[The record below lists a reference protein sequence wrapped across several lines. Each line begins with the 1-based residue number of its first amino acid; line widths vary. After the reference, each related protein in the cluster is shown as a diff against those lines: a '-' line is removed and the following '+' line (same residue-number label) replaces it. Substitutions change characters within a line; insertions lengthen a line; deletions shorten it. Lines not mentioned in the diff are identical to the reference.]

1 MRLLDSSINF
11 AQHSKH
17 NYRKELFQWKVISSI
32 TITKTDPTLLGLIEY
47 NRRPQ
52 VFILLNV
59 NP

>member
-17 NYRKELFQWKVISSI
+17 KYRKELFQCEGDFTI
-32 TITKTDPTLLGLIEY
+32 TITKTDSTLLGLTEY

-52 VFILLNV
+52 VFILLHV

>member
-17 NYRKELFQWKVISSI
+17 NYRKELFQCEGDFIHNYNENRSNS
-32 TITKTDPTLLGLIEY
+32 LGLIEY

-52 VFILLNV
+52 VFILLNL